1 MSKTQTIIKEE
12 IPNLDNVN
20 KVNFMNS
27 LISFLKENL
36 TIAVKN
42 YANFKGRATRKEYF
56 SLILCFFVLLIAAA
70 FLNIIPFLGTLILIV
85 LVLASIVPLLAVT
98 VRRLHD
104 VNQPGWFALVP
115 LAIFVLSFLKHAS
128 SYTRGLMGT
137 PFATQILSAAFALF
151 NAYLA
156 YLVIQPSDKNSAYG
170 SNENLPEP
178 LKLEFVDAMK
188 KIYLHNYCNFKGRA
202 SRKEYWW
209 PVYFFYFM
217 YAAFVN
223 AICIIPYLGAIV
235 SAIISIAFIIPNLA
249 LCVRR
254 MHDINLSGFFALIPY
269 VGLALAG
276 ILLYSG
282 FSNPDEA
289 FKLKVTLGF
298 FLGFGGY
305 IAMIVLALRVSDPK
319 ENRFGPVPE
328 DVDVPAQ
335 DDKALVD
342 NTNA

>member
-1 MSKTQTIIKEE
+1 M
-12 IPNLDNVN
+12 DNVN
-20 KVNFMNS
+20 KANFMNS
-27 LISFLKENL
+27 LISFLKDNL

-42 YANFKGRATRKEYF
+42 YANFKGRATRQEYF

-70 FLNIIPFLGTLILIV
+70 FLNIIPFLGTLILIA
-85 LVLASIVPLLAVT
+85 LILASIVPLLAVT

-104 VNQPGWFALVP
+104 VNQPGWLAFVP

-202 SRKEYWW
+202 SRKDYWW

-217 YAAFVN
+217 FAALVN
-223 AICIIPYLGAIV
+223 ALCIIP
-235 SAIISIAFIIPNLA
+235 
-249 LCVRR
+249 
-254 MHDINLSGFFALIPY
+254 
-269 VGLALAG
+269 
-276 ILLYSG
+276 
-282 FSNPDEA
+282 
-289 FKLKVTLGF
+289 
-298 FLGFGGY
+298 
-305 IAMIVLALRVSDPK
+305 
-319 ENRFGPVPE
+319 
-328 DVDVPAQ
+328 
-335 DDKALVD
+335 
-342 NTNA
+342 

>member
-1 MSKTQTIIKEE
+1 M
-12 IPNLDNVN
+12 DNVN
-20 KVNFMNS
+20 KANFMNS
-27 LISFLKENL
+27 LISFLKDNL

-42 YANFKGRATRKEYF
+42 YANFKGRATRQEYF

-85 LVLASIVPLLAVT
+85 LILASIVPLLAVT

-104 VNQPGWFALVP
+104 VNQPGWLAFVP

-188 KIYLHNYCNFKGRA
+188 KIYLHNYYNFKGRA

-217 YAAFVN
+217 FAALVN
-223 AICIIPYLGAIV
+223 ALCIIPYLGPVV
-235 SAIISIAFIIPNLA
+235 SAILTAAFIIPNLA
-249 LCVRR
+249 LCARR
-254 MHDINLSGFFALIPY
+254 MHDINLSGWFALIPY

-282 FSNPDEA
+282 FSNPEEA
-289 FKLKVTLGF
+289 FKLKITLGF
-298 FLGFGGY
+298 FLVFGGY

-328 DVDVPAQ
+328 DVDVPVSE
-335 DDKALVD
+335 DKALEN
-342 NTNA
+342 NTTAE

>member
-1 MSKTQTIIKEE
+1 
-12 IPNLDNVN
+12 
-20 KVNFMNS
+20 MNS

-36 TIAVKN
+36 TVAVKN
-42 YANFKGRATRKEYF
+42 YANFKGRATRQEYF

-70 FLNIIPFLGTLILIV
+70 FLNVIPFLGTLILIV

-104 VNQPGWFALVP
+104 VNQPGWLAFVP
-115 LAIFVLSFLKHAS
+115 LAIFVMSFLKHAS
-128 SYTRGLMGT
+128 TYTRGLMGT
-137 PFATQILSAAFALF
+137 PFATQILSAVFALF

-223 AICIIPYLGAIV
+223 AVCIIPYLGAIV

-282 FSNPDEA
+282 FSNPEEA